1 MATINLLI
9 QSSKNPATIYIR
21 LRDGKKI
28 DLKAKTNFLINPLD
42 WDKSKQRPLKK
53 LLRDINYANLET
65 DLLAFKNN
73 ILMEYVKA
81 KGIKEINSEWL
92 KNCINPKKQE
102 KLHPNKLV
110 EYIDTYIKFKEN
122 DVARATIVKCNVI
135 KQLLIRYE
143 KEIGKNILIM
153 DVNNDF
159 KVKFQ
164 NYCNKEG
171 YSKNT
176 TAKNLRYIKTFCKH
190 AKSNGLNTHPQLDN
204 MKTKYYKV
212 EHIYLSKAEIKRIEK
227 LNDETLTDGLK
238 NAKDWLLISC
248 YSGQRVS
255 DFMRFKKSMIRLEK
269 DKKNGE
275 KKALLEFTQI
285 KTDQIMTIPLHKKI
299 IKILKK
305 YNGEFPKKISSQRYN
320 EHIKKICE
328 KAEIKELTSGTKFN
342 HKTKLKETKM
352 YPKWQLVASHIGRR
366 SFATNNYGKIP
377 TSFLMYMTGHTTE
390 KMFLNYIGKS
400 NKDIA
405 LELTKYF

>member
-190 AKSNGLNTHPQLDN
+190 AKSNGLNTHPQLDS

-275 KKALLEFTQI
+275 KKELLEFTQI
-285 KTDQIMTIPLHKKI
+285 KTDQIMTIPLQKKI

-328 KAEIKELTSGTKFN
+328 KADIKELTSGTKFN

>member
-73 ILMEYVKA
+73 ILIEYVKA

-102 KLHPNKLV
+102 KLHPNRLV

-143 KEIGKNILIM
+143 KEIGKNILII

-190 AKSNGLNTHPQLDN
+190 AKSNGLNTHPQLDS

-352 YPKWQLVASHIGRR
+352 YPKWQLVTSHIGRR

-390 KMFLNYIGKS
+390 NMFLNYIGKS

>member
-92 KNCINPKKQE
+92 KNCINPKEQE

-143 KEIGKNILIM
+143 KEIGKNILII

-171 YSKNT
+171 YSMNT

-190 AKSNGLNTHPQLDN
+190 AKSNGLNTHPQLDS

-342 HKTKLKETKM
+342 QKTKLKETKM
-352 YPKWQLVASHIGRR
+352 YPKWQLVTSHIGRR